1 MLIDSNYNFV
11 WQRSFNS
18 LSFHSLRD
26 VFVDHK
32 GDILMTGV
40 AYNSTTGDDVYIIKT
55 DANGLFS
62 SINSG
67 FREIRPDLKVYP
79 NPSKGIVIVE
89 SKGAIKTIEVYSAI
103 GKLLSASAT
112 FNTTTTTVELPKETG
127 MYFLKKG
134 DVVTKKI
141 IKQ

>member
-1 MLIDSNYNFV
+1 
-11 WQRSFNS
+11 
-18 LSFHSLRD
+18 
-26 VFVDHK
+26 
-32 GDILMTGV
+32 MTGV

-79 NPSKGIVIVE
+79 NLSKGIVIVE